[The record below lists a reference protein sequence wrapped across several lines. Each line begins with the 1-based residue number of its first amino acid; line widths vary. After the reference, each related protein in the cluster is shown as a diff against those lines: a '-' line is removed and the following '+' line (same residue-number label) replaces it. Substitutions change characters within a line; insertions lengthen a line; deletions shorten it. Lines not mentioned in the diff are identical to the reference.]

1 MIAAG
6 ALCPRCQ
13 RAVGEGLFCQYDGT
27 FILDAEGTVVLG
39 GRGERILAWFIN
51 ALLLVFTLFVGW
63 LIWWFI
69 VAPRGQNPG
78 KAIVGLRVIGTD
90 GRAVRTGGMFVR
102 GLASLL
108 AGLIP
113 LYLDNLWMLW
123 DRDAQCLHD
132 KLVNTVVVKAH
143 GSEKIIQRGSLG
155 PPPAGFT
162 PKPFAPPVTFP
173 STSTT
178 PVAPPPSAPSG
189 PADPA
194 EALRKLDDL
203 RAKNLITEEEYEAK
217 RKAIVDRL

>member
-1 MIAAG
+1 VLI
-6 ALCPRCQ
+6 
-13 RAVGEGLFCQYDGT
+13 GEGLFCQYDGT

-51 ALLLVFTLFVGW
+51 ALLLVFTLFIGW
-63 LIWWFI
+63 LIWWFV

-143 GSEKIIQRGSLG
+143 GSEKILERGSLG
-155 PPPAGFT
+155 PPPNGFS
-162 PKPFAPPVTFP
+162 PRPAFAPPVAFP
-173 STSTT
+173 S
-178 PVAPPPSAPSG
+178 APTPPSAAPTSG
-189 PADPA
+189 ATDPA
-194 EALRKLDDL
+194 EALRQLDDL
-203 RAKNLITEEEYEAK
+203 HAKNLVTDEEYQAK
-217 RKAIVDRL
+217 RKAILDRL

>member
-1 MIAAG
+1 MTVAG

-13 RAVGEGLFCQYDGT
+13 RPVGEGLFCQYDGA

-51 ALLLVFTLFVGW
+51 ALLAVFTLFIGW

-102 GLASLL
+102 GLAALV

-113 LYLDNLWMLW
+113 LYLDDLWMLW
-123 DRDAQCLHD
+123 DRDAQTLHD
-132 KLVNTVVVKAH
+132 KLVNTVVVKAQ
-143 GSEKIIQRGSLG
+143 GSEKIIQHGSLG
-155 PPPAGFT
+155 PAPAGFS
-162 PKPFAPPVTFP
+162 PRPAFAPPVAFP
-173 STSTT
+173 STST
-178 PVAPPPSAPSG
+178 PPPAAPASG
-189 PADPA
+189 APDPA
-194 EALRKLDDL
+194 EALRQLDDL
-203 RAKNLITEEEYEAK
+203 RARNLITEEEYQAK